1 MKVFQPLCS
10 TNYQLKYYLL
20 TSKIIN
26 IRKKLKK
33 KILTENNGF
42 ISMLDLIILRQ
53 RNRVRRIK
61 GKNLYVKKDIS

>member
-61 GKNLYVKKDIS
+61 GKNLNMKKDIS

>member
-1 MKVFQPLCS
+1 MLNELS
-10 TNYQLKYYLL
+10 TEVLL

-26 IRKKLKK
+26 IRKKLKKK

-53 RNRVRRIK
+53 RNKVRRIK
-61 GKNLYVKKDIS
+61 GKNLYMKKDIG

>member
-42 ISMLDLIILRQ
+42 ISMLALIILRQ

-61 GKNLYVKKDIS
+61 GKNLYMKKDIS